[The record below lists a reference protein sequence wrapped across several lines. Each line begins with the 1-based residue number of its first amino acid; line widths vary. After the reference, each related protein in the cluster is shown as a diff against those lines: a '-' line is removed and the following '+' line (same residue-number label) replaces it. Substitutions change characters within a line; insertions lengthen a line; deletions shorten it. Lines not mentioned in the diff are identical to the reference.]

1 LGGLAMLVL
10 SAALVTPRV
19 ATGTHSLPSTPEFWD
34 CNFDH
39 VSDDTC
45 VKGYKAGNS
54 WTPALSA
61 RFDDAF
67 GEWRT
72 NTQFDPKVDTSGQP
86 VYRDRQATC
95 VPDWTPGGF
104 IILAAVCRVHQW
116 DGIGEWWRITATP
129 TYFNHQLIFSGLTWE
144 TSANAPG
151 PNEIHFGGTLVHE
164 LGHWIRLVDL
174 DCAAGATMCNA
185 SMSEQDTFD
194 QFSLTQDDIDG
205 ANFNY

>member
-1 LGGLAMLVL
+1 MSRTIPASRVTRLATRGL
-10 SAALVTPRV
+10 PRSPRDS
-19 ATGTHSLPSTPEFWD
+19 TTHSASGGRIHNLTRRSTP
-34 CNFDH
+34 
-39 VSDDTC
+39 
-45 VKGYKAGNS
+45 
-54 WTPALSA
+54 PAS
-61 RFDDAF
+61 
-67 GEWRT
+67 
-72 NTQFDPKVDTSGQP
+72 
-86 VYRDRQATC
+86 